1 MVKRVCSKVLSF
13 LLSLAVI
20 TSSMNVPVMAATTEV
35 TEITSETTTQ
45 EVVLSENTVDST
57 EWDGVT
63 TESVFETD
71 GLKVTFKLL
80 GTWQGGYNANIRL
93 DNMSDVPIEME
104 NTNKL

>member
-13 LLSLAVI
+13 LLSLVVI
-20 TSSMNVPVMAATTEV
+20 TSSMNVPVIAATTEV

-45 EVVLSENTVDST
+45 EVVLSGNTVDST

-71 GLKVTFKLL
+71 GLKVTC
-80 GTWQGGYNANIRL
+80 
-93 DNMSDVPIEME
+93 
-104 NTNKL
+104 